1 MSGEILFY
9 EKIEGSMD
17 VHLQSLFD
25 KYHIAFSLDT
35 LLINYTNANFMHL
48 L

>member
-1 MSGEILFY
+1 
-9 EKIEGSMD
+9 MD

-25 KYHIAFSLDT
+25 KYQIAFSLDT